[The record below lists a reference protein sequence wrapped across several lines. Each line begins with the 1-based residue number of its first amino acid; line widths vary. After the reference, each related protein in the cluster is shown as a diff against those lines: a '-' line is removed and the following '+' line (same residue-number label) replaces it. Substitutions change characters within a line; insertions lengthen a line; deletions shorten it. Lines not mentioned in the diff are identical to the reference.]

1 MTKVCKSLKHVAFF
15 VVFVALLILL
25 PQTTAAQGSG
35 LRLRFKE
42 RTLSAD
48 IDSTP
53 LRVVLDAIRKQKG
66 IRFQTKK
73 GAGSLLNEEI
83 SVQFKQ
89 LPMQD
94 ALKRIFAGMNH
105 CLVFRGDSIYRVM
118 LYGKVKKKRYTRRR
132 QVRRPRRLSRRR

>member
-1 MTKVCKSLKHVAFF
+1 
-15 VVFVALLILL
+15 
-25 PQTTAAQGSG
+25 
-35 LRLRFKE
+35 LRFKE